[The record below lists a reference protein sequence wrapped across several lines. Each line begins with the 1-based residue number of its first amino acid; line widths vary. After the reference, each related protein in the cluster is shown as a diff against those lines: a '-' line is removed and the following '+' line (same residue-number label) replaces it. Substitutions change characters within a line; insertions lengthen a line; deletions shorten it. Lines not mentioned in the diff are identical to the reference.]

1 MTYEKAK
8 AEIISFEET
17 VWLTVTSVDGNYP
30 TIGQFIAEYLKCGW
44 FACISESS
52 FECRTFSGD
61 GTYHFTVRGE
71 WVSVKIDKTSEF
83 TYSCQGYNG
92 GA

>member
-1 MTYEKAK
+1 MSYEKAK

-17 VWLTVTSVDGNYP
+17 VWLTVTSVEGNYP

-44 FACISESS
+44 FEYKSESS
-52 FECRTFSGD
+52 FDCHTFSGD
-61 GTYHFTVRGE
+61 GAYHFTVRGE
-71 WVSVKIDKTSEF
+71 RVSVKIDKTSEY